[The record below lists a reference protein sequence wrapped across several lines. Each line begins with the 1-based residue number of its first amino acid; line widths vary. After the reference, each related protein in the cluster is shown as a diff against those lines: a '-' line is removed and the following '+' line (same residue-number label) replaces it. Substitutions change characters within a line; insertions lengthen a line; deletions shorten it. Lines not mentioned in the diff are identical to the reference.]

1 MRGLISLFMN
11 FSPVG
16 ILIQAFQRVWPAL
29 QALAPQFRQFG
40 GQLIMGLIN
49 GLLGGI
55 PNLIRA
61 VMGAG
66 GKLITAFKARLGIHS
81 PSRVFAGLGDDTI
94 AGLTHGLT
102 RSAGDAVNAVSRVG
116 AGMTAALAVGSAG
129 APALAFDT
137 GPRIG
142 AAPSAATSTA
152 PARPSIGS
160 VTVNVYAQPGE
171 SADDIA
177 RRVLAMI
184 NAPNPGSFGD
194 EPGGFD

>member
-1 MRGLISLFMN
+1 MDRTAAAAAGAKEVTFLDAS
-11 FSPVG
+11 
-16 ILIQAFQRVWPAL
+16 AEAL
-29 QALAPQFRQFG
+29 RLAEHNARR
-40 GQLIMGLIN
+40 
-49 GLLGGI
+49 
-55 PNLIRA
+55 NLPHTD
-61 VMGAG
+61 VQTM
-66 GKLITAFKARLGIHS
+66 
-81 PSRVFAGLGDDTI
+81 
-94 AGLTHGLT
+94 
-102 RSAGDAVNAVSRVG
+102 AGDAVNAVSRVG